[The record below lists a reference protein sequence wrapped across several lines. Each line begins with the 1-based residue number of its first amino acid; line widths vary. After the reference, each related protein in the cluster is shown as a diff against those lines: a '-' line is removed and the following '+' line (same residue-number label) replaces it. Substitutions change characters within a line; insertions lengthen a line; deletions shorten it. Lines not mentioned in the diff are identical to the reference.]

1 MDTFNQIMAN
11 IGDIIWH
18 QNVLFVLLATGVLFT
33 IWSGFCQFRAL
44 THGPA
49 ILTGRYD
56 NKNDKGAISHFQALS
71 TVLSATV
78 GLGNIAGVALA
89 VALGGPGA
97 VFWMWVIGIVGMAIK
112 LTEVTLS
119 MLYRNMDDPENPHGG
134 PMWVVSRGL
143 REFKPS
149 LSWLG
154 KTIGAIFC
162 VTLLV
167 STITGG
173 NMFQA
178 WSVGEITNSY
188 FGIPTWVCG
197 LILATIVGAV
207 IIGGVKRIGR
217 VAAALVPVMV
227 VVYLI
232 SALIV
237 IGANWQVVPDTL
249 RLIVV
254 SAFNPQEAA
263 GAFIGG
269 GMGMAL
275 LIGMQR
281 ALFSS
286 EAGQGSAPI
295 AYAAAKTREP
305 AREGI
310 VGAMGPFIDTIVV
323 CTLTAMVI
331 LTTGTWDRGAEAEY
345 ETVPE
350 ITQVADEEGDRVW
363 SLGTSALPDRDS
375 SRTTDWSG
383 NENVFMVVRGSE
395 NPSTGN
401 EYHRIYGD
409 LFQEDGQWH
418 VDWGTITSDIRP
430 EHRDAGV
437 FVSYAGAT
445 LTARAFDDVIPG
457 LGMWMVTIAV
467 WLFAISTM
475 IAWSY
480 YGEQGVIF
488 LAGEKA
494 VLPYKF
500 IFCLLIVVATLGLIT
515 TDEEINNFST
525 IGTGVMLWA
534 NIPIMLFF
542 GHKAIRAYKD
552 YVRRLKSGEIKPSD
566 DPPSLK
572 DVFITGKD
580 VDR

>member
-1 MDTFNQIMAN
+1 MDSFNQTMAA
-11 IGDIIWH
+11 IGDVIWH
-18 QNVLFVLLATGVLFT
+18 QNVLFTLLAVGVLFT
-33 IWSGFCQFRAL
+33 VWSGFCQYRAL

-49 ILTGRYD
+49 VLTGRYD
-56 NKNDKGAISHFQALS
+56 DKNDKGAISHFQALS

-97 VFWMWVIGIVGMAIK
+97 VFWMWVIGIIGMAIK

-119 MLYRNMDDPENPHGG
+119 MLYRNIDDPENPHGG

-143 REFKPS
+143 AEIKPS
-149 LSWLG
+149 LGWLG

-162 VTLLV
+162 VTLLI

-188 FGIPTWVCG
+188 FGVPTYISG
-197 LILATIVGAV
+197 IILAGLVGMV

-217 VAAALVPVMV
+217 VAAALVPLMVM
-227 VVYLI
+227 VYLI
-232 SALIV
+232 SSLIV
-237 IGANWQVVPDTL
+237 IGANWQVVPETL
-249 RLIVV
+249 VLIVV

-275 LIGMQR
+275 LIGLQR

-305 AREGI
+305 VREGV

-331 LTTGTWDRGAEAEY
+331 LTTGTWNRDAEARY
-345 ETVPE
+345 DVVPE
-350 ITQVADEEGDRVW
+350 ITEVGVEREGRLW
-363 SLGTSALPDRDS
+363 SLGTSPLPERE
-375 SRTTDWSG
+375 THEEWTG
-383 NENVFMVVRGSE
+383 NETVFMVVRGSE
-395 NPSTGN
+395 NPATGN
-401 EYHRIYGD
+401 VYHRIYGEMFERND
-409 LFQEDGQWH
+409 QWH
-418 VDWGTITSDIRP
+418 VTWSDVRSEERP
-430 EHRDAGV
+430 EHTDMGV
-437 FVSYAGAT
+437 YVSYAGAT

-457 LGMWMVTIAV
+457 LGMWMVTVAV

-488 LAGEKA
+488 LAGQKA

-500 IFCLLIVVATLGLIT
+500 IFCALIIVATLGLIT

-542 GHKAIRAYKD
+542 GHKAMRAYKD
-552 YVRRLKSGEIKPSD
+552 YIRRLKSGEIKPSD
-566 DPPSLK
+566 NPPSFK

>member
-1 MDTFNQIMAN
+1 MDSFNQTMAA
-11 IGDIIWH
+11 IGDVIWH

-33 IWSGFCQFRAL
+33 IWSGFSQYRAL

-49 ILTGRYD
+49 VLTGRYD
-56 NKNDKGAISHFQALS
+56 NKDDKGAISHFQALS

-119 MLYRNMDDPENPHGG
+119 MLYRNMDDPDNPHGG
-134 PMWVVSRGL
+134 PMWVISRGL
-143 REFKPS
+143 AEVKPS
-149 LSWLG
+149 LGWLG

-162 VTLLV
+162 ITLLV

-178 WSVGEITNSY
+178 WSVGEITNAY
-188 FGIPTWVCG
+188 FGVPTVLSG
-197 LILATIVGAV
+197 IILAVVVGMV
-207 IIGGVKRIGR
+207 IIGGVKRIGQ
-217 VAAALVPVMV
+217 VASKLVPIMV
-227 VVYLI
+227 IIYLI
-232 SALIV
+232 SAFIV
-237 IGANWQVVPDTL
+237 IGANWQVVPETL
-249 RLIVV
+249 TLIVV

-305 AREGI
+305 VREGV

-331 LTTGTWDRGAEAEY
+331 LTTGTWNRDAEGRFD
-345 ETVPE
+345 TVPE
-350 ITQVADEEGDRVW
+350 ITQISAEENLW
-363 SLGTSALPDRDS
+363 SLGTTPLPERDLV
-375 SRTTDWSG
+375 RGDWSG
-383 NENVFMVVRGSE
+383 NENVFMVVRGST
-395 NPSTGN
+395 NPSTDMP
-401 EYHRIYGD
+401 YHRVYGEI
-409 LFQEDGQWH
+409 FEENGQLH
-418 VDWGTITSDIRP
+418 VNWATVTSAERP
-430 EHRDAGV
+430 EHTDMGV
-437 FVSYAGAT
+437 YVSYPGAT
-445 LTARAFDDVIPG
+445 LTAQAFDSVIPG

-488 LAGEKA
+488 LAGERA

-500 IFCLLIVVATLGLIT
+500 AFCALIIVATLGLIT

-542 GHKAIRAYKD
+542 GHKAMKAYKE
-552 YVRRLKSGEIKPSD
+552 YIRRLKSGEIKPSEN
-566 DPPSLK
+566 PPSWK